1 MKEFINANDAKNL
14 FVNNAENINKKLLI
28 KMATGPSKY
37 IEYANCVKMTL
48 SKFMTR
54 FLM

>member
-14 FVNNAENINKKLLI
+14 FVNNVENINKKLLI
-28 KMATGPSKY
+28 KMEIGLNKY
-37 IEYANCVKMTL
+37 IEYVNCVKMIL
-48 SKFMTR
+48 FKFMIR